1 MCYLHPPQA
10 FLQLTG
16 SEISRDM
23 MAEEMTEELQ
33 NAFAGR
39 NVLLILDDVWETP
52 HAALVNVID
61 KNTGSKVLISSRVRG
76 VLEGGL
82 IVDISM
88 YGLTFSSPFPLPPQS
103 CFQQP
108 AHYCLQHSDLKF
120 DTLSLSL
127 THTLSLAHSL
137 SFSLSCAALILAVF
151 LGTSRWYKGRLTKMH
166 CRSCSMSLA

>member
-1 MCYLHPPQA
+1 
-10 FLQLTG
+10 
-16 SEISRDM
+16 

-88 YGLTFSSPFPLPPQS
+88 YGLTFSSPFPLPPAKLFS
-103 CFQQP
+103 TACPLLSATFRSKVR
-108 AHYCLQHSDLKF
+108 YSLSLSHSLTHSLSH
-120 DTLSLSL
+120 TLSLSL
-127 THTLSLAHSL
+127 
-137 SFSLSCAALILAVF
+137 
-151 LGTSRWYKGRLTKMH
+151 SRVPR
-166 CRSCSMSLA
+166 